1 MFFLNSQLL
10 KETHTTRSKRILIM
24 PSNLRYL
31 IVLLGPT
38 GVGKTD
44 LSVTLSDQFNAPI
57 LSADSRQFYREMRIG
72 TAAPSEDILSTTPH
86 YFVGNKSIVD
96 RYSCGMFEL
105 DVLKLLDELFKTHH
119 SALLVG
125 GSGLYIDSVC
135 NGIDDFPA
143 PDTELREN
151 LYAQLH
157 NEGVEG
163 LRNQLKLLDPEYYN
177 QVDLK
182 NTQRILKAIEVC
194 LQTGRPFSSFRTQPN
209 KPRPFSPIKIGLNRP
224 REELYQR
231 INDRVD
237 GMVADGLVAEA
248 KGLYNQKH
256 LNALNTVGYKEI
268 FEHLDGNTTLEV
280 AIDLIKRNSR
290 RYAKR
295 QLTWWARDKE
305 ITWFHPNQVGAI
317 TEFIKNKVQNG

>member
-1 MFFLNSQLL
+1 
-10 KETHTTRSKRILIM
+10 M
-24 PSNLRYL
+24 PSNSKFL

-44 LSVTLSDQFNAPI
+44 LSVTLSYKFDAPI

-72 TAAPSEDILSTTPH
+72 TATPPLGILNAAPH
-86 YFVGNKSIVD
+86 HFVGNKSITE

-105 DVLKLLDELFKTHH
+105 DVLNILDDLYKTHQL
-119 SALLVG
+119 AMLVG

-143 PDTELREN
+143 PDTDLRKEL
-151 LYAQLH
+151 YQQLNDH
-157 NEGVEG
+157 GVEG
-163 LRNQLKLLDPEYYN
+163 LRKQLQLLDPDYYN
-177 QVDLK
+177 RVDLK
-182 NTQRILKAIEVC
+182 NPQRMLKAIEVC
-194 LQTGRPFSSFRTQPN
+194 IQTGRPYSSFRTQPQ
-209 KPRPFSPIKIGLNRP
+209 KTRPFIPIKIGLNRT

-237 GMVADGLVAEA
+237 AMVADGLIAEV
-248 KGLYNQKH
+248 KGLLDYKH
-256 LNALNTVGYKEI
+256 LNALKTVGYKEV
-268 FEHLDGNTTLEV
+268 FDFLDGRISLDE
-280 AIDLIKRNSR
+280 AINQIKQNSR

-305 ITWFHPNQVGAI
+305 ITWFHPDQKEMIVEYINSRIRNV
-317 TEFIKNKVQNG
+317 